1 MTTIQPAR
9 ALFPVRIEREWIQFA
24 RRNGYRTRNGAA
36 QAHFDRYME
45 TLQA

>member
-1 MTTIQPAR
+1 MARVVAAMTIQ
-9 ALFPVRIEREWIQFA
+9 QFA
-24 RRNGYRTRNGAA
+24 TFIPPHITRNGAA